1 MTNPE
6 FERWQNRYA
15 AAAGHLFG
23 EEPNHFLAGCADLL
37 PQTAQVLAVADG
49 DGRNGVWLAR
59 QGLTVTSLDF
69 SPVAQGKAKALA
81 ARYGVDVKFE
91 QGDVHTWAYPVQ
103 GFDIVAEIFAQF
115 SMPDDRARKWAVMRD
130 ALRPGGLMIIQGYT
144 PRQLTYATGGPK
156 LLEQLYTEDLLR
168 AAFGDYALVRLA
180 IEERELHE
188 GDGHS
193 GMSATIGMVWRKP
206 AAT

>member
-1 MTNPE
+1 
-6 FERWQNRYA
+6 
-15 AAAGHLFG
+15 
-23 EEPNHFLAGCADLL
+23 
-37 PQTAQVLAVADG
+37 VADG

-115 SMPDDRARKWAVMRD
+115 SMPDDRARKWAAMRD

>member
-1 MTNPE
+1 MAKPLCGSGGA
-6 FERWQNRYA
+6 FVWGRAQPFSGRVRRPFA
-15 AAAGHLFG
+15 ANCAGFG
-23 EEPNHFLAGCADLL
+23 G
-37 PQTAQVLAVADG
+37 
-49 DGRNGVWLAR
+49 GRNGVWLAR

-103 GFDIVAEIFAQF
+103 GFDIVAEIFAQV
-115 SMPDDRARKWAVMRD
+115 SMPDDRARKWAAMRD

>member
-1 MTNPE
+1 MTNTE

-49 DGRNGVWLAR
+49 EGRNGVWLAR

-115 SMPDDRARKWAVMRD
+115 SMP
-130 ALRPGGLMIIQGYT
+130 RPR
-144 PRQLTYATGGPK
+144 P
-156 LLEQLYTEDLLR
+156 
-168 AAFGDYALVRLA
+168 
-180 IEERELHE
+180 
-188 GDGHS
+188 
-193 GMSATIGMVWRKP
+193 
-206 AAT
+206 

>member
-23 EEPNHFLAGCADLL
+23 EEPNHFLAVYADLL

-49 DGRNGVWLAR
+49 EGRNGVWLAR

-115 SMPDDRARKWAVMRD
+115 SMPDDRARKWAAMRD